1 MMVLERDIYSYF
13 NSIHNKNRYSE
24 SDYKQIVYLI
34 NNIDTNNKYIIN
46 LIFIKLS
53 ANLSILDNKDVRYKI
68 PISFF
73 LSIIH
78 RQSSN
83 KIINNDFFK
92 YVDGYQR
99 SYILMKIV
107 SKVDNNKKLK
117 KDIKSKY
124 VSLIKYL
131 IENNEDR
138 FDYERILSICKNDKQ
153 LLITLLNIIRKI
165 INNNSYNKFIKNLH
179 HSIKEKN
186 KSLQTPFMNGIRIR
200 DRFKVL
206 FGII

>member
-13 NSIHNKNRYSE
+13 NSIHNKNRYSK

-107 SKVDNNKKLK
+107 SKFDNNKKLK

-138 FDYERILSICKNDKQ
+138 FDYERILSICENDKQ

>member
-1 MMVLERDIYSYF
+1 
-13 NSIHNKNRYSE
+13 
-24 SDYKQIVYLI
+24 
-34 NNIDTNNKYIIN
+34 
-46 LIFIKLS
+46 
-53 ANLSILDNKDVRYKI
+53 
-68 PISFF
+68 
-73 LSIIH
+73 
-78 RQSSN
+78 
-83 KIINNDFFK
+83 
-92 YVDGYQR
+92 
-99 SYILMKIV
+99 MKIV
-107 SKVDNNKKLK
+107 YKFDNNKKLK